1 MKHGKK
7 LLSVLLA
14 LVMVLALLPS
24 AAFAAEGEK
33 HITILGTS
41 DMHGNI
47 WGFSYEDSKETDNN
61 GMARLYTY
69 IQQVRAENPN
79 TILIDAG
86 DDIQGT
92 IMTDD
97 IYNKI
102 PEEPHPVVAAMN
114 YMGYDAMTLGNH
126 EFNWGIDTMQK
137 ILSQAQFPVLAA
149 NVKDASGGFVTGA
162 GWTIV
167 EKDGVK
173 VAVIGVVTPDVPIWD
188 GGKEGVEACTYEAAN
203 TAVKNAIAE
212 IGDGADVIV
221 VSAHMGMYAEFD
233 EDGGSDSAQKILDD
247 NPEIDVLQV
256 AHNHVVVSETQ
267 GDTVIGGVRNGGR
280 DIARFDLTLD
290 ADNQIIDSSVEI
302 VDMTGVTPS
311 QELREIPLVAEAHQ
325 KTIDYINGG
334 GSGDEGEGGASLGST
349 TARFQPENEIRGIPA
364 GRVMDTAVMDLIN
377 TVQLEN
383 SGADVSA
390 AALFKGTSDLP
401 KGDINYGNIFD
412 IYKFDNT
419 LYRVSVTGAELKAY
433 MEWSAE
439 CYNQWQEGDINL
451 SFDPEYPDYLYDM
464 FAGVDYE
471 IDLSQPKGQRIQ
483 NVMFHGAPLQ
493 DDQELTLA
501 VNNYRYS
508 SALKAQNIISGT
520 KEWESSNSIRD
531 MIVTYFAEHSPVA
544 PEVDHNWKIVG
555 VDLSEDDPRRAEL
568 VGYINAGLLDTPYAE
583 SYNLS
588 DYDSLVAQAKAKAET
603 LTVTVNGAAKDVATA
618 FDAQGN
624 TYYRLRDLAFALKGT
639 GAQFNVTWDGS
650 VAVATGSAYE
660 GEALA
665 MPGSAPTG
673 EAVSLTLTVD
683 GTAVS
688 QPAVL
693 VQHDEKM
700 EPRFQKFQKQLVHRL
715 VLKDETDGLH
725 DIEQRLFPLPLRDIA
740 PDVLAEHDA
749 DDVLVVVAVDGDAAV
764 VPDLGVVVG
773 VLDRNVLLEGENH
786 RARGHD
792 LAHMLYVQRE
802 DVPDGVLFILLDA
815 PGLAGEAGDRP
826 DVVFGGGR
834 AALGRGHEARQHA

>member
-149 NVKDASGGFVTGA
+149 NVKDTSGGFVTGA

-290 ADNQIIDSSVEI
+290 QNNHVTDATVEI

-311 QELREIPLVAEAHQ
+311 QALRDIELVKESHQ
-325 KTIDYINGG
+325 KTIDFITGG
-334 GSGDEGEGGASLGST
+334 GSGEDGEGGAALGST
-349 TARFQPENEIRGIPA
+349 TAKFQPVDEIA
-364 GRVMDTAVMDLIN
+364 GLPEGKLQDTAVMDLIN
-377 TVQLEN
+377 KVQLEN

-390 AALFKGTSDLP
+390 AALFKDTSDLP
-401 KGDINYGNIFD
+401 EGDINYGNIFD

-419 LYRVSVTGAELKAY
+419 LYRVTVTGKELKGY
-433 MEWSAE
+433 MEWDAA
-439 CYNQWQEGDINL
+439 CYNQWVPGDINI
-451 SFDPEYPDYLYDM
+451 SFDPEYPGYLYDM

-471 IDLSQPKGQRIQ
+471 IDLSQPKGERIK
-483 NVMFHGAPLQ
+483 NVMFKGAPLQ
-493 DDQELTLA
+493 DDQTLTLA

-508 SALKAQNIISGT
+508 SALKAQNLIAGK

-531 MIVTYFAEHSPVA
+531 MIVAYLAEHAPIS
-544 PEVDHNWKIVG
+544 PEVDNNWKIVG
-555 VDLSEDDPRRAEL
+555 VDLSLDDPRRQEIIDL
-568 VGYINAGLLDTPYAE
+568 VNAGQLDTPYDK
-583 SYNLS
+583 SYNLA
-588 DYDSLVAQAKAKAET
+588 DYDAIIASTAPAGNVA
-603 LTVTVNGAAKDVATA
+603 VNGTVVGSA
-618 FDAQGN
+618 FTYQIDDGAV
-624 TYYRLRDLAFALKGT
+624 YYRLRDLAFALKDT
-639 GAQFNVTWDGS
+639 SVAFNVEWNGQMVVITKG
-650 VAVATGSAYE
+650 AAYTAE
-660 GEALA
+660 PIQDSPMSPAFME
-665 MPGSAPTG
+665 T
-673 EAVSLTLTVD
+673 TL
-683 GTAVS
+683 S
-688 QPAVL
+688 
-693 VQHDEKM
+693 
-700 EPRFQKFQKQLVHRL
+700 
-715 VLKDETDGLH
+715 
-725 DIEQRLFPLPLRDIA
+725 
-740 PDVLAEHDA
+740 VLADGQVE
-749 DDVLVVVAVDGDAAV
+749 VAAALMS
-764 VPDLGVVVG
+764 PGYHCITAEGLAALLGLSVT
-773 VLDRNVLLEGENH
+773 E
-786 RARGHD
+786 A
-792 LAHMLYVQRE
+792 
-802 DVPDGVLFILLDA
+802 DGVLTITTA
-815 PGLAGEAGDRP
+815 
-826 DVVFGGGR
+826 
-834 AALGRGHEARQHA
+834 

>member
-149 NVKDASGGFVTGA
+149 NVKDTSGGFVTGA

-290 ADNQIIDSSVEI
+290 QNNHVTDATVEI

-311 QELREIPLVAEAHQ
+311 QALRDIELVKESHQ
-325 KTIDYINGG
+325 KTIDFITGG
-334 GSGDEGEGGASLGST
+334 GSGEDGEGGAALGST
-349 TARFQPENEIRGIPA
+349 TAKFQPVDEIA
-364 GRVMDTAVMDLIN
+364 GLPEGKLQDTAVMDLIN
-377 TVQLEN
+377 KVQLEN

-390 AALFKGTSDLP
+390 AALFKDTSDLP
-401 KGDINYGNIFD
+401 EGDINYGNIFD

-419 LYRVSVTGAELKAY
+419 LYRVTVTGKELKGY
-433 MEWSAE
+433 MEWAAA
-439 CYNQWQEGDINL
+439 CYNQWVPGDINI
-451 SFDPEYPDYLYDM
+451 SFDPEYPGYLYDM

-471 IDLSQPKGQRIQ
+471 IDLSQPKGERIK
-483 NVMFHGAPLQ
+483 NVMFKGAPLQ
-493 DDQELTLA
+493 DDQTLTLA

-508 SALKAQNIISGT
+508 SALKAQNLIAGK

-531 MIVTYFAEHSPVA
+531 MIVAYLAEHAPIS
-544 PEVDHNWKIVG
+544 PEVANNWKIVG
-555 VDLSEDDPRRAEL
+555 VDLSLDDPRRQEIIDL
-568 VGYINAGLLDTPYAE
+568 VNAGRLDTPYDK
-583 SYNLS
+583 SYNLA
-588 DYDSLVAQAKAKAET
+588 DYDAIIASTAPAGNVA
-603 LTVTVNGAAKDVATA
+603 VNGTVVGSA
-618 FDAQGN
+618 FTYQIDDGAV
-624 TYYRLRDLAFALKGT
+624 YYRLRDLAFALKDT
-639 GAQFNVTWDGS
+639 SVAFNVEWNGQMVVITKG
-650 VAVATGSAYE
+650 AAYTAE
-660 GEALA
+660 PIQDSPMSPAFME
-665 MPGSAPTG
+665 T
-673 EAVSLTLTVD
+673 TL
-683 GTAVS
+683 S
-688 QPAVL
+688 
-693 VQHDEKM
+693 
-700 EPRFQKFQKQLVHRL
+700 
-715 VLKDETDGLH
+715 
-725 DIEQRLFPLPLRDIA
+725 
-740 PDVLAEHDA
+740 VLADGQVE
-749 DDVLVVVAVDGDAAV
+749 VAAALMS
-764 VPDLGVVVG
+764 PGYHCITAEGLAALLGLSVT
-773 VLDRNVLLEGENH
+773 E
-786 RARGHD
+786 A
-792 LAHMLYVQRE
+792 
-802 DVPDGVLFILLDA
+802 DGVLTITTA
-815 PGLAGEAGDRP
+815 
-826 DVVFGGGR
+826 
-834 AALGRGHEARQHA
+834 

>member
-1 MKHGKK
+1 MKKHRGRH
-7 LLSVLLA
+7 LLSLLA
-14 LVMVLALLPS
+14 SAALLASLLP
-24 AAFAAEGEK
+24 AAFAAEAEGEK

-47 WGFSYEDSKETDNN
+47 WGYSYEDNAETDNN

-69 IQQVRAENPN
+69 IQQVRTENPN
-79 TILIDAG
+79 TFLVDAG

-97 IYNKI
+97 LYNKT
-102 PEEPHPVVAAMN
+102 PEEPHPVVTAMN

-212 IGDGADVIV
+212 IGDGADAIV

-290 ADNQIIDSSVEI
+290 QNNHVTDATVEI

-311 QELREIPLVAEAHQ
+311 QALRDIELVKESHQ
-325 KTIDYINGG
+325 KTIDFITGG
-334 GSGDEGEGGASLGST
+334 GSGEDGEGGAALGST
-349 TARFQPENEIRGIPA
+349 TAKFQPVDEIA
-364 GRVMDTAVMDLIN
+364 GLPEGKLQDTAVMDLIN
-377 TVQLEN
+377 KVQLEN

-390 AALFKGTSDLP
+390 AALFKDTSDLP
-401 KGDINYGNIFD
+401 EGDINYGNIFD

-419 LYRVSVTGAELKAY
+419 LYRVTVTGKELKGY
-433 MEWSAE
+433 MEWAAA
-439 CYNQWQEGDINL
+439 CYNQWVPGDINI
-451 SFDPEYPDYLYDM
+451 SFDPEYPGYLYDM

-471 IDLSQPKGQRIQ
+471 IDLSQPKGERIK
-483 NVMFHGAPLQ
+483 NVMFKGAPLQ
-493 DDQELTLA
+493 DDQTLTLA

-508 SALKAQNIISGT
+508 SALKAQNLIAGK

-531 MIVTYFAEHSPVA
+531 MIVAYLAEHSPIS
-544 PEVDHNWKIVG
+544 PEVDNNWKIVG
-555 VDLSEDDPRRAEL
+555 VDLSLDDPRRQEIIDL
-568 VGYINAGLLDTPYAE
+568 VNAGRLDTPYDK
-583 SYNLS
+583 SYNLA
-588 DYDSLVAQAKAKAET
+588 DYDAIIASAAPAGNVA
-603 LTVTVNGAAKDVATA
+603 VNGTVVGSA
-618 FDAQGN
+618 FTYQIDDGAV
-624 TYYRLRDLAFALKGT
+624 YYRLRDLAFALKDT
-639 GAQFNVTWDGS
+639 SVAFNVEWNGQMVVITKG
-650 VAVATGSAYE
+650 AAYTAE
-660 GEALA
+660 PIQDSPMSPAFME
-665 MPGSAPTG
+665 T
-673 EAVSLTLTVD
+673 TL
-683 GTAVS
+683 S
-688 QPAVL
+688 
-693 VQHDEKM
+693 
-700 EPRFQKFQKQLVHRL
+700 
-715 VLKDETDGLH
+715 
-725 DIEQRLFPLPLRDIA
+725 
-740 PDVLAEHDA
+740 VLADGQVE
-749 DDVLVVVAVDGDAAV
+749 VAAALMS
-764 VPDLGVVVG
+764 PGYHCITAEGLAALLGLSVT
-773 VLDRNVLLEGENH
+773 E
-786 RARGHD
+786 A
-792 LAHMLYVQRE
+792 
-802 DVPDGVLFILLDA
+802 DGVLTIT
-815 PGLAGEAGDRP
+815 
-826 DVVFGGGR
+826 
-834 AALGRGHEARQHA
+834 AA

>member
-1 MKHGKK
+1 MRNKRFGK
-7 LLSVLLA
+7 LLSAALA
-14 LVMVLALLPS
+14 AAMALSLSS
-24 AAFAAEGEK
+24 AALAAGNGET
-33 HITILGTS
+33 HLTIIGTS
-41 DMHGNI
+41 DTHGNI
-47 WGFSYEDSKETDNN
+47 WGYSYEDMKESTGD
-61 GMARLYTY
+61 GLARVSAYVN
-69 IQQVRAENPN
+69 QVRSENPN
-79 TILIDAG
+79 TILVDAG
-86 DDIQGT
+86 DTIQGT

-97 IYNKI
+97 LYSKDTAS
-102 PEEPHPVVAAMN
+102 HPVAAALN
-114 YMGYDAMTLGNH
+114 YMDYDAWTLGNH
-126 EFNWGIDTMQK
+126 EFNFGVDTLK
-137 ILSQAQFPVLAA
+137 SILEQVDMPVLAA
-149 NVKDASGGFVTGA
+149 NIKNADGSYFTGA
-162 GWTIV
+162 GYTIV
-167 EKDGVK
+167 ERGGVK
-173 VAVIGVVTPDVPIWD
+173 LAVIGVVTPDVPIWD
-188 GGKEGVEACTYEAAN
+188 SGKDGIDDAVYEAAN
-203 TAVKNAIAE
+203 VAVGKAIDE
-212 IGDGADVIV
+212 IGDQADVIM

-233 EDGGSDSAQKILDD
+233 EEGGSDSAQKILDD

-256 AHNHVVVSETQ
+256 AHNHVVVNEKQ
-267 GDTVIGGVRNGGR
+267 GSTVIGGVRNGGR

-349 TARFQPENEIRGIPA
+349 TARFQPEIRGIPA

-439 CYNQWQEGDINL
+439 CYNQWQEGDINI

-508 SALKAQNIISGT
+508 SALKAQSIISGT

-531 MIVTYFAEHSPVA
+531 MIVAYFAEHSPVA

-665 MPGSAPTG
+665 LPGSAPTG

-693 VQHDEKM
+693 VNGNYYLAEG
-700 EPRFQKFQKQLVHRL
+700 FLAQLGAESAL
-715 VLKDETDGLH
+715 VEG
-725 DIEQRLFPLPLRDIA
+725 
-740 PDVLAEHDA
+740 VLAIT
-749 DDVLVVVAVDGDAAV
+749 AA
-764 VPDLGVVVG
+764 
-773 VLDRNVLLEGENH
+773 
-786 RARGHD
+786 
-792 LAHMLYVQRE
+792 
-802 DVPDGVLFILLDA
+802 
-815 PGLAGEAGDRP
+815 
-826 DVVFGGGR
+826 
-834 AALGRGHEARQHA
+834 

>member
-149 NVKDASGGFVTGA
+149 NVKDTSGGFVTGA

-212 IGDGADVIV
+212 TGDGADVIV

-290 ADNQIIDSSVEI
+290 QNNHVTDATVEI

-311 QELREIPLVAEAHQ
+311 QALRDIELVKESHQ
-325 KTIDYINGG
+325 KTIDFITGG
-334 GSGDEGEGGASLGST
+334 GSGEDGEGGAALGST
-349 TARFQPENEIRGIPA
+349 TAKFQPVDEIA
-364 GRVMDTAVMDLIN
+364 GLPEGKLQDTAVMDLIN
-377 TVQLEN
+377 KVQLEN

-390 AALFKGTSDLP
+390 AALFKDTSDLP
-401 KGDINYGNIFD
+401 EGDINYGNIFD

-419 LYRVSVTGAELKAY
+419 LYRVTVTGKELKGY
-433 MEWSAE
+433 MEWAAA
-439 CYNQWQEGDINL
+439 CYNQWVPGDINI
-451 SFDPEYPDYLYDM
+451 SFDPEYPGYLYDM

-471 IDLSQPKGQRIQ
+471 IDLSQPKGERIK
-483 NVMFHGAPLQ
+483 NVMFKGAPLQ
-493 DDQELTLA
+493 DDQTLTLA

-508 SALKAQNIISGT
+508 SALKAQNLIAGK

-531 MIVTYFAEHSPVA
+531 MIVAYLAEHAPIS
-544 PEVDHNWKIVG
+544 PEVDNNWKIVG
-555 VDLSEDDPRRAEL
+555 VDLSLDDPRRQEIIDL
-568 VGYINAGLLDTPYAE
+568 VNDERLDTPYE
-583 SYNLS
+583 KSYNLA
-588 DYDSLVAQAKAKAET
+588 DYDAIIASTAPAGNVA
-603 LTVTVNGAAKDVATA
+603 VNGTVVGSA
-618 FDAQGN
+618 FTYQIDDGAV
-624 TYYRLRDLAFALKGT
+624 YYRLRDLAFALKDT
-639 GAQFNVTWDGS
+639 SVAFNVEWNGQMVVITKG
-650 VAVATGSAYE
+650 AAYTAE
-660 GEALA
+660 PIQDSPMSPAFME
-665 MPGSAPTG
+665 T
-673 EAVSLTLTVD
+673 TL
-683 GTAVS
+683 S
-688 QPAVL
+688 
-693 VQHDEKM
+693 
-700 EPRFQKFQKQLVHRL
+700 
-715 VLKDETDGLH
+715 
-725 DIEQRLFPLPLRDIA
+725 
-740 PDVLAEHDA
+740 VLADGQVE
-749 DDVLVVVAVDGDAAV
+749 VAAALMS
-764 VPDLGVVVG
+764 PGYHCITAEGLAALLGLSVT
-773 VLDRNVLLEGENH
+773 E
-786 RARGHD
+786 A
-792 LAHMLYVQRE
+792 
-802 DVPDGVLFILLDA
+802 DGVLTITTA
-815 PGLAGEAGDRP
+815 
-826 DVVFGGGR
+826 
-834 AALGRGHEARQHA
+834 

>member
-149 NVKDASGGFVTGA
+149 NVKDTSGGFVTGA

-290 ADNQIIDSSVEI
+290 QNNHVTDATVEI

-311 QELREIPLVAEAHQ
+311 QALRDIELVKESHQ
-325 KTIDYINGG
+325 KTIDFITGG
-334 GSGDEGEGGASLGST
+334 GSGEDGEGGAALGST
-349 TARFQPENEIRGIPA
+349 TAKFQPVDEIA
-364 GRVMDTAVMDLIN
+364 GLPEGKLQDTAVMDLIN
-377 TVQLEN
+377 KVQLEN

-390 AALFKGTSDLP
+390 AALFKDTSDLP
-401 KGDINYGNIFD
+401 EGDINYGNIFD

-419 LYRVSVTGAELKAY
+419 LYRVTVTGKELKGY
-433 MEWSAE
+433 MVWAAA
-439 CYNQWQEGDINL
+439 CYNQWVPGDINI
-451 SFDPEYPDYLYDM
+451 SFDPEYPGYLYDM

-471 IDLSQPKGQRIQ
+471 IDLSQPKGERIK
-483 NVMFHGAPLQ
+483 NVMFKGAPLQ
-493 DDQELTLA
+493 DDQTLTLA

-508 SALKAQNIISGT
+508 SALKAQNLIAGK

-531 MIVTYFAEHSPVA
+531 MIVAYLAEHAPIS
-544 PEVDHNWKIVG
+544 PEVDNNWKIVG
-555 VDLSEDDPRRAEL
+555 VDLSLDDPRRQEIIDL
-568 VGYINAGLLDTPYAE
+568 VNAGRLDTPYDK
-583 SYNLS
+583 SYNLA
-588 DYDSLVAQAKAKAET
+588 DYDAIIASAAPAGNVA
-603 LTVTVNGAAKDVATA
+603 VNGTVVGSA
-618 FDAQGN
+618 FAYQINDGAV
-624 TYYRLRDLAFALKGT
+624 YYRLRDLAFALKDT
-639 GAQFNVTWDGS
+639 SAAFNVEWNGQMVVITKGAAYTAEPIQD
-650 VAVATGSAYE
+650 SA
-660 GEALA
+660 
-665 MPGSAPTG
+665 MS
-673 EAVSLTLTVD
+673 
-683 GTAVS
+683 
-688 QPAVL
+688 PAVT
-693 VQHDEKM
+693 
-700 EPRFQKFQKQLVHRL
+700 
-715 VLKDETDGLH
+715 ETTLS
-725 DIEQRLFPLPLRDIA
+725 
-740 PDVLAEHDA
+740 VLADGQVE
-749 DDVLVVVAVDGDAAV
+749 VAAALMSPGYHCV
-764 VPDLGVVVG
+764 TAEGLAALLGLSVT
-773 VLDRNVLLEGENH
+773 E
-786 RARGHD
+786 A
-792 LAHMLYVQRE
+792 
-802 DVPDGVLFILLDA
+802 DGVLTIT
-815 PGLAGEAGDRP
+815 
-826 DVVFGGGR
+826 
-834 AALGRGHEARQHA
+834 AA